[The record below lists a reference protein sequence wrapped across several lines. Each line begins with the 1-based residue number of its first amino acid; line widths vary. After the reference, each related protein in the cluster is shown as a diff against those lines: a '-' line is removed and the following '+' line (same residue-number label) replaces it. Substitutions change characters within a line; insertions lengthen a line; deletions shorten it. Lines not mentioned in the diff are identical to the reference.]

1 MRKVQLTAASRIS
14 IGLVTVMLSLLLGA
28 QWLGFVPDRQRAV
41 LEGRRSL
48 CEALAV
54 QYSLAVLHGND
65 QTLRE
70 AVRTLVENN
79 DDVQAAAV
87 RRGDGIVL
95 AHAGPDAGVDGAPMP
110 GAVEIPIY
118 RGAERWGAVEVRFA
132 ELQSGSWLARLLGGQ
147 AARLSLFLALAGFLA
162 FQLYL
167 RKTLRHL
174 DPSSVIP
181 DRVRAMLDSLAEAVL
196 VLDSG
201 GDVVLANEAFART
214 AAADPHALQGRR
226 ATSFAWRVPGSEEP
240 PAEFPWART
249 LRDGSVERGVPLA
262 LQTET
267 QGVRALMVNVSPILG
282 ADGSRRGALATF
294 DDVTQVE
301 QQNAE
306 LEKAMAALEKSKEEI
321 DRQNRELQILATRD
335 PLTGCLNR
343 RSFFAEFTSRWSA
356 AGRYEYGLG
365 CVMVDIDHFKSINDT
380 HGHAVGDE
388 VLQAVGKTLQD
399 AARGGDIV
407 CRYGGE
413 EFCVLVS
420 HADTQ
425 QTAQAAERFRKALA
439 DLVFP
444 NLRITA
450 SFGASATDGGA
461 DTLQAMLEQADQAL
475 YAAKHGGRN
484 RVVRWDEVGP
494 NAAKTKSA

>member
-65 QTLRE
+65 ETLRQ
-70 AVRTLVENN
+70 AVRTLVENS

-95 AHAGPDAGVDGAPMP
+95 AHAGPDAGADGPPMP

-118 RGAERWGAVEVRFA
+118 RGADRWGAVEVRFA
-132 ELQSGSWLARLLGGQ
+132 ELQSGSWLTRLLGGQ

-214 AAADPHALQGRR
+214 IAAEPHALQGRR

-249 LRDGSVERGVPLA
+249 LRDGGVERGVPLA

-294 DDVTQVE
+294 DDVTRVE

-306 LEKAMAALEKSKEEI
+306 LEKAMAALEQSKEEI
-321 DRQNRELQILATRD
+321 DRQNRELQVLATRD

-356 AGRYEYGLG
+356 ASRYEYGLG
-365 CVMVDIDHFKSINDT
+365 CVMVDIDHFKSVNDT
-380 HGHAVGDE
+380 YGHAVGDE

-399 AARGGDIV
+399 AVRGGDIV

-413 EFCVLVS
+413 EFCVLVA
-420 HADTQ
+420 HADTR
-425 QTAQAAERFRKALA
+425 QTALAAERFRKAVGE
-439 DLVFP
+439 LVFP